1 MDRYQSSPT
10 YKQKYDDPSKMYILQ
25 NIKLSDLTLD
35 DIYENADSNRHGWRA
50 KAQAFRERK
59 ERQFHHEF

>member
-1 MDRYQSSPT
+1 MDRQMNST
-10 YKQKYDDPSKMYILQ
+10 TNKQKYDDPSKMYILQ

-35 DIYENADSNRHGWRA
+35 DIYDPLDSNRSGWKA
-50 KAQAFRERK
+50 KARAFRERK